1 VKLTWRRAR
10 VGILNTSM
18 QSGTL
23 FQTVLDNSL
32 EIVPTFIAILM
43 RANHDHTAYLVP
55 ETWLLSQRGD
65 T

>member
-1 VKLTWRRAR
+1 
-10 VGILNTSM
+10 M